1 MTKNKLVVYS
11 KNVCSKSQ
19 CALEWL
25 QEHGYEYEI
34 REYLEENPTKKELKE
49 LLAKLDMKPLDLFRQ
64 KEELFIKKF
73 KGKKFT
79 DEEWLQILVENP
91 SLIERP
97 IVVDGYK
104 AIIARPAELLE
115 DFLKRKKK

>member
-1 MTKNKLVVYS
+1 MAKNKITIYH
-11 KNVCSKSQ
+11 NTRCSKSR
-19 CALEWL
+19 CALEL
-25 QEHGYEYEI
+25 LNEKGLEVEI
-34 REYLEENPTKKELKE
+34 REYLKEVPTKKELKE
-49 LLAKLDMKPLDLFRQ
+49 LLAKLDLKPIDIVRQ

-79 DEEWLQILVENP
+79 DAEWIQILIENP
-91 SLIERP
+91 VLIERP

-104 AIIARPAELLE
+104 AIIARPPELIE

>member
-1 MTKNKLVVYS
+1 MAGNKLIVYS

-34 REYLEENPTKKELKE
+34 REYLEEKPTKKELRE
-49 LLAKLDMKPLDLFRQ
+49 LLAKLGMKPFDLFRQ
-64 KEELFIKKF
+64 KEDLFIKKF
-73 KGKKFT
+73 KGKNFT
-79 DEEWLQILVENP
+79 DEEWLQLLVENP

-104 AIIARPAELLE
+104 AVIARPAEVLE
-115 DFLKRKKK
+115 EFLGRKKK